1 MRQRGSRWAIE
12 SGRLDAIPDV
22 PLTNTGPLNAH
33 LIQEVLR
40 ASGKSFQNLNKVFI
54 VNPSTVLDF
63 LFYFDCGLRLFS

>member
-33 LIQEVLR
+33 LLQEVLR
-40 ASGKSFQNLNKVFI
+40 GTRFQNFTTEFK
-54 VNPSTVLDF
+54 LD
-63 LFYFDCGLRLFS
+63 LSSRTCYCT